1 MTASAC
7 SKQLAV
13 GSKERMRP
21 VEIADR
27 NLMRNDAA
35 ESLARK
41 PGVEMKCRRLDLE
54 RWLSQVFQIQ
64 IDRMVGRRA
73 NRGRDTGKHRQR
85 RAMNVPGGDQPHAR
99 MAPDDRREF
108 AGIEQILAVHVPDA
122 GLERRMVQKQERR
135 SVRRGSQNFF
145 EPLQGNRFEFA
156 VRFAGYARIQQH
168 EIESADF
175 DPLVE
180 WTG

>member
-41 PGVEMKCRRLDLE
+41 PGVEMQCRRLDLE
-54 RWLSQVFQIQ
+54 RWLAQFCQIQ
-64 IDRMVGRRA
+64 IDRVIWRRT
-73 NRGRDTGKHRQR
+73 NR
-85 RAMNVPGGDQPHAR
+85 
-99 MAPDDRREF
+99 
-108 AGIEQILAVHVPDA
+108 
-122 GLERRMVQKQERR
+122 
-135 SVRRGSQNFF
+135 
-145 EPLQGNRFEFA
+145 
-156 VRFAGYARIQQH
+156 
-168 EIESADF
+168 
-175 DPLVE
+175 
-180 WTG
+180 